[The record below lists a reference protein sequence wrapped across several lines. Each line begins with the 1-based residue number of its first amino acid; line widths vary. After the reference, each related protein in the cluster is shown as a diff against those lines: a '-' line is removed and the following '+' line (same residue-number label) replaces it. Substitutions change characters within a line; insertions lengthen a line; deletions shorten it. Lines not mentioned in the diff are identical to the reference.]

1 MLIVIDGGVNISWWC
16 KQRCCDGVGI
26 GCVTFALIVLITQTI
41 LLEGQGIMWDNYENI
56 QLGPWIIQV
65 KCFCALLL
73 FFQKLFAAGYF
84 WWNYSMAHLFPNKD
98 STKCAGGSSPFVR
111 KQGIVT
117 LFTNNG
123 IPRKHNAAIVQSPVH
138 VASHLEDF
146 SILSSIM
153 YSINITYRI
162 SLQDFN
168 TDHCNNYTNHCRI
181 SCKG

>member
-1 MLIVIDGGVNISWWC
+1 MLRWGRNWVCDLCTDRVNYTTHSIW
-16 KQRCCDGVGI
+16 RLRDRV
-26 GCVTFALIVLITQTI
+26 
-41 LLEGQGIMWDNYENI
+41 MWDNYENI

-146 SILSSIM
+146 SILLSIM
-153 YSINITYRI
+153 WLLLLLMMMKAILQCPVYVLSQLSADYRTLHQEL
-162 SLQDFN
+162 STLAL
-168 TDHCNNYTNHCRI
+168 TKY
-181 SCKG
+181 

>member
-1 MLIVIDGGVNISWWC
+1 MLWWGRNWLCDLWTDRVNYTTHSIW
-16 KQRCCDGVGI
+16 RLRDRV
-26 GCVTFALIVLITQTI
+26 
-41 LLEGQGIMWDNYENI
+41 MWDNYENI

-146 SILSSIM
+146 FILLLIM
-153 YSINITYRI
+153 WLLLLLMMMKAILQCPVYVLSQLSADYRTLHQEL
-162 SLQDFN
+162 STLAL
-168 TDHCNNYTNHCRI
+168 TKY
-181 SCKG
+181 